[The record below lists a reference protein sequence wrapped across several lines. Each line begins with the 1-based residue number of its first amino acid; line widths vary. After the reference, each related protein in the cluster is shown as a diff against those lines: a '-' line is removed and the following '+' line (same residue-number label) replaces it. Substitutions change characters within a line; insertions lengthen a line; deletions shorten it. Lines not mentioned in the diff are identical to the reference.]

1 MKEKV
6 ALICKN
12 GNGFV
17 EALLDI
23 WEAENIAVLI
33 DILSSVKSIEK
44 IILEEK
50 ITEAY
55 VDSQNEV
62 IILALKNLN
71 IKIIKINVE
80 DIMYEELQ
88 ESSYLKFHS
97 RYADDV
103 AIVFFSSGTTDNA
116 KGIVLSHNAI
126 NTNADKI
133 QNYIQGD
140 SDKIIGVVKSL
151 VHSSTLVGELLVALK
166 SKMKLFFI
174 KSMSPALVLKSI
186 QKLNINIICLNPTL
200 LQILSKLQK
209 KKKYIFP
216 LLQEI
221 YVSGDIISDFLIFN
235 AESIFGTKVYNVYGV
250 TECGPRIAAQQKGM
264 RNLIGSVGYPLKGVE
279 IYISKYNKKEY
290 GDIWVKT
297 ECFMNGYLDKNIII
311 SKSNGFWNTG
321 DYGYIE
327 SGQLFVLGRSKNIIV
342 SAGRNVNPEII
353 ENMICQTN
361 LVKEIVIIGIPD
373 KIFGEK
379 VICIYSDE
387 KEKNKQLKDFFQQ
400 NLSPH
405 ERPQKIIRVK
415 NSIRRNGNRKID
427 RNYYRKKFEK
437 DGY

>member
-1 MKEKV
+1 M
-6 ALICKN
+6 
-12 GNGFV
+12 
-17 EALLDI
+17 
-23 WEAENIAVLI
+23 
-33 DILSSVKSIEK
+33 
-44 IILEEK
+44 
-50 ITEAY
+50 
-55 VDSQNEV
+55 
-62 IILALKNLN
+62 
-71 IKIIKINVE
+71 
-80 DIMYEELQ
+80 
-88 ESSYLKFHS
+88 
-97 RYADDV
+97 
-103 AIVFFSSGTTDNA
+103 
-116 KGIVLSHNAI
+116 
-126 NTNADKI
+126 
-133 QNYIQGD
+133 
-140 SDKIIGVVKSL
+140 
-151 VHSSTLVGELLVALK
+151 
-166 SKMKLFFI
+166 
-174 KSMSPALVLKSI
+174 
-186 QKLNINIICLNPTL
+186 
-200 LQILSKLQK
+200 
-209 KKKYIFP
+209 
-216 LLQEI
+216 
-221 YVSGDIISDFLIFN
+221 
-235 AESIFGTKVYNVYGV
+235 
-250 TECGPRIAAQQKGM
+250 
-264 RNLIGSVGYPLKGVE
+264 GYPLKGVE